1 MCTARWGL
9 CQSAEPHTPRNYPH
23 INEFLLIWSYFL
35 APLIKPLKSHEPVL
49 LTLGIK
55 SVSSLIGH
63 SAPPAGLVWPLSLVM
78 ARQPGRRWGGSWG
91 EQRDPRMPSGTQAS
105 RACRGTR
112 WPLSLQARVEGP
124 HCPCPPLNIGTPPIN
139 RPALQSWETLCL
151 PGFQVLQPS
160 QSEQSLFP
168 GSPLGKLCA
177 FGLLL
182 CAEDCPRP
190 ACHSDEVPL
199 ACQVASEP
207 VPRLTFPPVLSA
219 PLRCRPC

>member
-91 EQRDPRMPSGTQAS
+91 EQRDPRMPSGTRAL

-112 WPLSLQARVEGP
+112 RPLSLQARVEGP
-124 HCPCPPLNIGTPPIN
+124 T
-139 RPALQSWETLCL
+139 
-151 PGFQVLQPS
+151 V
-160 QSEQSLFP
+160 
-168 GSPLGKLCA
+168 
-177 FGLLL
+177 
-182 CAEDCPRP
+182 
-190 ACHSDEVPL
+190 
-199 ACQVASEP
+199 P
-207 VPRLTFPPVLSA
+207 VP
-219 PLRCRPC
+219 C